1 LCFTEITLPHES
13 PLPLFFFGAAFAAY
27 DYFGAPVGDKIIFT
41 DLNKAV
47 PSDEGTACA
56 VPAPAPKADETPREI
71 PPIPQ
76 DMPAPAKPA
85 EAKPVADAPPAPAE
99 PATDASGFSPPKYD
113 ALDDP
118 DQWLDLHSGHRLP
131 PPRAH
136 QQNGALQDERRQLQ
150 HERRSRSHRPRFR
163 QWDASAGPDRRLHC
177 PCRGA
182 CGRHRLE
189 DRAPVRL
196 RELETLRT
204 AALKRAHERRLAN
217 QSAAPAATPAATTD
231 PAVTPER
238 ASDGSYPLLVAHLN
252 SGEVTEVKAK
262 NIHQWGTAETMMFEG
277 KPAWSIKVQVD
288 VDTVFGK
295 QPAEVQCIV
304 ASGRAQRLV
313 LHGIGRAGAVSK
325 LSVWG

>member
-1 LCFTEITLPHES
+1 MKALFFTL
-13 PLPLFFFGAAFAAY
+13 LFFGAAFAAY

-47 PSDEGTACA
+47 PSDEGTAYA

-76 DMPAPAKPA
+76 DMPAPVKPA
-85 EAKPVADAPPAPAE
+85 EAKPVADAPPPAPVE
-99 PATDASGFSPPKYD
+99 PAADASGFSPPKYD
-113 ALDDP
+113 TLETLTKGWTFIPATAF
-118 DQWLDLHSGHRLP
+118 
-131 PPRAH
+131 PR
-136 QQNGALQDERRQLQ
+136 
-150 HERRSRSHRPRFR
+150 
-163 QWDASAGPDRRLHC
+163 
-177 PCRGA
+177 
-182 CGRHRLE
+182 
-189 DRAPVRL
+189 PVRINKMVPFKMSVGSSSMNAGAEVTAL
-196 RELETLRT
+196 AFANGMLQLAPTAASTARAVVPVDDTDLKTVLQSGYENWKTLRT

-304 ASGRAQRLV
+304 ASGRV
-313 LHGIGRAGAVSK
+313 KGWFYTGSGEPVP
-325 LSVWG
+325 